1 MSPQITMKE
10 AAPIVVRI
18 GLSLVF
24 LWFAWQQF
32 ANVEMWTRLIP
43 ASVVEITG
51 LSAATIVQ
59 FNAAF
64 EVVFGLSLIIG
75 FFVRTS
81 AVLLALHLLS
91 IAVNLGYNAVAI
103 RDIGLMFAMA
113 AVFLYGMDR
122 WCLDYWRMTKN
133 KPVKPVL

>member
-1 MSPQITMKE
+1 MTPKFTMKE
-10 AAPIVVRI
+10 AAPIVVRV

-32 ANVEMWTRLIP
+32 AQVEMWTRLIP
-43 ASVVEITG
+43 ASVVEMSG
-51 LSAATIVQ
+51 LSAATIVH

-64 EVVFGLSLIIG
+64 EVVFGLSLLLG

-81 AVLLALHLLS
+81 ALLLALHLLS
-91 IAVNLGYNAVAI
+91 IVLNLGYNAVAV
-103 RDIGLMFAMA
+103 RDIGLMLAMM

-122 WCLDYWRMTKN
+122 WSLDYCLIKRKTGQ
-133 KPVKPVL
+133 PI